1 MSKTFSVMTYNVH
14 SCIGMDRQI
23 SPLRI
28 AEVIDRYRPD
38 IVALQELD
46 TGLIRTDLIDQ
57 ANLIAM
63 TLEMSF
69 HFHSSIQ
76 LEEGGYGNAVLSRSR
91 LRLVKAGALPTEPLH
106 PLFER
111 RGAVWT
117 EVELAGSKIQLLTT
131 HFGLD
136 RAERNRQAE
145 SITGPGWLGHPDFR
159 TPAVLCGDFNTLPG
173 SSAYRRITR
182 HLRDARRG
190 LKGLRLWGTWPVQLP
205 LMRIDH
211 LFITPDLKVRS
222 VVIPRTPLTRLASDH
237 LPLIVTLELP

>member
-1 MSKTFSVMTYNVH
+1 MSKTFSVMTYNVR
-14 SCIGMDRQI
+14 SCIGMDGQI

-46 TGLIRTDLIDQ
+46 TGLIRTDRIDQ

-76 LEEGGYGNAVLSRSR
+76 VEEGGYGNAVLSRSQV
-91 LRLVKAGALPTEPLH
+91 RLVKAGALPTQPLH
-106 PLFER
+106 PSFER
-111 RGAVWT
+111 RGAVWA
-117 EVELAGSKIQLLTT
+117 EVELEGHKIQVVTT
-131 HFGLD
+131 HLGLD
-136 RAERNRQAE
+136 RGERNRQAE
-145 SITGPGWLGHPDFR
+145 AITSAEWLGHPEFH
-159 TPAVLCGDFNTLPG
+159 TPAVLCGDFNALPG
-173 SSAYRRITR
+173 SSVYRQITR
-182 HLRDARRG
+182 HLRDARMG
-190 LKGLRLWGTWPVQLP
+190 LKGMCMKGTWPVQFP
-205 LMRIDH
+205 FMRIDH

-222 VVIPRTPLTRLASDH
+222 IIIPRTPLTRLASDH